1 MHQQAVLAIKAA
13 KGFRTWGAYAARAF
27 VRKNNIPSK
36 LVRIARQLE
45 AATKE
50 GF

>member
-1 MHQQAVLAIKAA
+1 MHIQAALAIKAA
-13 KGFRTWGAYAARAF
+13 KGFRAWGAYTARAF
-27 VRKNNIPSK
+27 IRKNNVPSK

>member
-1 MHQQAVLAIKAA
+1 MHPQATSAIKAA

-27 VRKNNIPSK
+27 IRNNNVSPK

-45 AATKE
+45 TAQQA